1 MKRNS
6 TLASREQL
14 LRIINEDYELLPKS
28 KEMLIFEVQHG
39 HTETIEQLKRSIAHK
54 KRVDGTN
61 SNSTLT
67 SPEQLLKIIN
77 EDTELLPKSKEMLIF
92 EVQHGHTE
100 TIEQLKRSI
109 AHKKRVDG
117 TNSNSTLTSPEQL
130 LKIINEDTEL
140 LPKSKEMLI
149 FEVQHGHTETIEQ
162 LKRSI
167 AHKKRVDGTNSNSTL
182 TSPEQL
188 LKIINEDTELL
199 PKSKEMLIFEV
210 QHGHT
215 ETIEQLKRSI
225 AHKKRVDGRL

>member
-28 KEMLIFEVQHG
+28 RDMLTFEV
-39 HTETIEQLKRSIAHK
+39 R
-54 KRVDGTN
+54 
-61 SNSTLT
+61 
-67 SPEQLLKIIN
+67 
-77 EDTELLPKSKEMLIF
+77 
-92 EVQHGHTE
+92 
-100 TIEQLKRSI
+100 
-109 AHKKRVDG
+109 
-117 TNSNSTLTSPEQL
+117 
-130 LKIINEDTEL
+130 
-140 LPKSKEMLI
+140 
-149 FEVQHGHTETIEQ
+149 HGHTETIEQ